1 MQRKLL
7 QDIDMVQFHGEDFEI
22 IRRLLALNHL
32 FKWYVQLQTINL
44 MGDVSIQ
51 LILCY
56 PTGNTP
62 PCLRGEGNDDGS
74 CVRALS
80 RVSE

>member
-51 LILCY
+51 LIL
-56 PTGNTP
+56 
-62 PCLRGEGNDDGS
+62 
-74 CVRALS
+74 
-80 RVSE
+80 